1 MVQGKWFPVKK
12 RISLAHAGAG
22 MIIGTIAPAV
32 QRFYRRFLAP
42 LDGVGVWAGLVLPI
56 LLHGL
61 LLAVRRRT
69 MKTLGMATLVHCI
82 CAGNVCRWLARLG
95 LPLDAWYEQVFAK
108 MLETAARLNLDSD
121 WVVIFDGSDT
131 KRGGLAKIQNTR
143 RYKKE
148 KKSKKGRPST
158 KTHTFLFGLLILP
171 CGVRLPLPRKSWY
184 TQAYAKEQ
192 KLEYKTQIDLVA
204 ESLAWLKP
212 LLPEKVRLIVLGDS
226 YFEGERLFRLCQEES
241 WTFISKLKRN
251 RCFTDGRKIVAH
263 GQKLAAGKFRRHRLR
278 RGKEATAAY
287 RRQEARRSRTHENR
301 AYDIYSE
308 CCQVSRLGEAQVVY
322 SWKTPVYTPRPRM
335 DQRQFAAL
343 VTNDRRMPAKKVVE
357 YYELRWQIDVFFR
370 ELKGQLGLCD
380 YQGTRFESYER
391 YITLALLGFL
401 TLEYERLRG
410 LQKRSASA
418 EPRGGWAAARTAALL
433 QTTRHETLRVDVKWQ
448 QECLKTVGGRRRLRT
463 ALERAA

>member
-1 MVQGKWFPVKK
+1 MLQGKPFPAKK

-22 MIIGTIAPAV
+22 MIIGPMAPAV
-32 QRFYRRFLAP
+32 QRFHRKFLAP

-69 MKTLGMATLVHCI
+69 MKALGAATLVHCI
-82 CAGNVCRWLARLG
+82 CAGNVSRWLARLG
-95 LPLDAWYEQVFAK
+95 LPVDGWYEKVFAT
-108 MLETAARLNLDSD
+108 MLETAARLNLDRD
-121 WVVIFDGSDT
+121 WVLIFDGTDT

-158 KTHTFLFGLLILP
+158 KTHTFLMGLLILP

-192 KLEYKTQIDLVA
+192 KLPYRTQIDLVA
-204 ESLAWLKP
+204 ESLTWLKP
-212 LLPEKVRLIVLGDS
+212 LLPENVHLIVLGDS
-226 YFEGERLFRLCQEES
+226 YFEGQRLFVLCEEEG

-251 RCFTDGRKIVAH
+251 RGFTDGRKIVAY

-287 RRQEARRSRTHENR
+287 RRQEPRQSRTHENR

-308 CCQVSRLGEAQVVY
+308 CRSVSCLGEAQVVY

-343 VTNDRRMPAKKVVE
+343 VTNNRRMPAKKVVE
-357 YYELRWQIDVFFR
+357 YYELRWQIEVLFR

-410 LQKRSASA
+410 LQQQSSSA
-418 EPRGGWAAARTAALL
+418 EPRGGWAAARTSALL
-433 QTTRHETLRVDVKWQ
+433 DTVRRETLRADVRWQ
-448 QECLKTVGGRRRLRT
+448 QECLKTPSGRRRLKK
-463 ALERAA
+463 ALQEAA

>member
-1 MVQGKWFPVKK
+1 
-12 RISLAHAGAG
+12 

-32 QRFYRRFLAP
+32 QRFYRKFLAP

-69 MKTLGMATLVHCI
+69 MKTLGSATLVHGI
-82 CAGNVCRWLARLG
+82 CAGNVCRWLGRLG
-95 LPLDAWYEQVFAK
+95 FPVDRWYEQVFAE
-108 MLETAARLNLDSD
+108 MLATAARLDPEGD
-121 WVVIFDGSDT
+121 WVVLFDGTDT

-184 TQAYAKEQ
+184 TQAYAKAQ
-192 KLEYKTQIDLVA
+192 HVPYKTQVDLVA
-204 ESLAWLKP
+204 ELLDWLKP
-212 LLPEKVRLIVLGDS
+212 LVPEKVPVIVMGDS
-226 YFEGERLFRLCQEES
+226 LFEGRRLFELCEQEG

-251 RCFTDGRKIVAH
+251 RCFTDGRRIVAH
-263 GQKLAAGKFRRHRLR
+263 GEKLAEGKFRRHRLR
-278 RGKEATAAY
+278 RGKEATARY
-287 RRQEARRSRTHENR
+287 RRQEPRRSRTHENR

-308 CCQVSRLGEAQVVY
+308 CCSVSLLGEAQVVY

-335 DQRQFAAL
+335 DQRHFVAL
-343 VTNDRRMPAKKVVE
+343 VTNNRRMPAKKVVE
-357 YYELRWQIDVFFR
+357 YYELRWQIEVFFR

-391 YITLALLGFL
+391 YITLTLLGFL
-401 TLEYERLRG
+401 TLEYERMRG
-410 LQKRSASA
+410 LEKRSASA
-418 EPRGGWAAARTAALL
+418 EPKPGWAAARTAVLL
-433 QTTRHETLRVDVKWQ
+433 QVVRQETARTDLHWQ
-448 QECLKTVGGRRRLRT
+448 QECLRTPSGRRRLKN
-463 ALERAA
+463 ALKRAM

>member
-1 MVQGKWFPVKK
+1 
-12 RISLAHAGAG
+12 

-32 QRFYRRFLAP
+32 QRFYRRFLAE

-69 MKTLGMATLVHCI
+69 MKTLGTATLLHTI

-95 LPLDAWYEQVFAK
+95 LPLDAWYEKVFAK
-108 MLETAARLNLDSD
+108 MLAVAARMNPDLD
-121 WVVIFDGSDT
+121 WVVIFDGTDT

-158 KTHTFLFGLLILP
+158 KTHTFLMGLLILP
-171 CGVRLPLPRKSWY
+171 CGVRLQLPRKSWY
-184 TQAYAKEQ
+184 TKAYAKEQ
-192 KLEYKTQIDLVA
+192 QLEYKTQIDLVA
-204 ESLAWLKP
+204 ESLSWLKP
-212 LLPEKVRLIVLGDS
+212 LLPEKVNLIVLGDS
-226 YFEGERLFRLCQEES
+226 YFEGERLFRLCEEEG

-278 RGKEATAAY
+278 RGKEATTAY
-287 RRQEARRSRTHENR
+287 RRQEPRRSRTHENR

-308 CCQVSRLGEAQVVY
+308 CRQVSRLGEAQVVY

-343 VTNDRRMPAKKVVE
+343 VTNNRRMPARKVVE
-357 YYELRWQIDVFFR
+357 YYELRWQIEVFFR
-370 ELKGQLGLCD
+370 EMKGQLGLCD

-418 EPRGGWAAARTAALL
+418 EPRLGWAAARTATLL
-433 QTTRHETLRVDVKWQ
+433 QIIRQETLRADVKWQ
-448 QECLKTVGGRRRLRT
+448 QECLKTASGRRRLKK
-463 ALERAA
+463 ALQNAA